1 MKYIKKTILGIL
13 IVICCIILIKIL
25 KNNYLNQ
32 DLKSQSQTKN
42 FSNMQTVSLDNFWC
56 STFQMAW
63 KELARSLDVENIEFI
78 DDEKNELVD
87 KLNNNLFG
95 LNSISN
101 NGYYLYVDDAKPE
114 AKTIIAKEMKKSF
127 NKSSSFLDAIDLSE
141 VNGKIIY
148 SYLER
153 NYTFFYKFE
162 ETDVT
167 FLDKNNNISKVK
179 GFGFL
184 EESNPEIIKNVTS
197 AYYAYTSYGICLDTK
212 ENEEII
218 LIIPSD
224 IEKDF
229 QTLWEDYQKDQ
240 REFGCDITTK
250 DRILIPY
257 VNINCFF
264 NYNELCG
271 KYIKNTAHYIS
282 NAIQNIKFSLNE
294 YGGKVE
300 TENLITSIALSAR
313 PEDTKAFSFNK
324 PFVIFIKEKEKE
336 EPYIAI
342 KVYDESF
349 LVLNQ

>member
-32 DLKSQSQTKN
+32 DLKNQSQAKN
-42 FSNMQTVSLDNFWC
+42 FSNMQTVSFDNFWC

-63 KELARSLDVENIEFI
+63 KELARSLDVNNIEFV

-87 KLNNNLFG
+87 KLNNNSFG

-101 NGYYLYVDDAKPE
+101 KGYYLYVDDAKPE
-114 AKTIIAKEMKKSF
+114 TKSIIAKEMKKRF
-127 NKSSSFLDAIDLSE
+127 NKSSIFLDITDLSE

-153 NYTFFYKFE
+153 NYTFLNKFE
-162 ETDVT
+162 ESDVT
-167 FLDKNNNISKVK
+167 FLDKNNNFSKVK
-179 GFGFL
+179 GFGFF
-184 EESNPEIIKNVTS
+184 EESNPEILKNVTS
-197 AYYAYTSYGICLDTK
+197 AYYAYTSYGVCLDTE

-218 LIIPSD
+218 LIMPLD

-257 VNINCFF
+257 ININCFF
-264 NYNELCG
+264 NYDELCG

-294 YGGKVE
+294 YGGKIE

-313 PEDTKAFSFNK
+313 PEDTKAFSFYK
-324 PFVIFIKEKEKE
+324 PFIIFIKEKEKE

>member
-32 DLKSQSQTKN
+32 DKKQSQIKN

-63 KELARSLDVENIEFI
+63 KELARSLDVDNIEFI
-78 DDEKNELVD
+78 DDENNELVE
-87 KLNNNLFG
+87 KLNNDLFG

-101 NGYYLYVDDAKPE
+101 KGYYLYVDDAKPE
-114 AKTIIAKEMKKSF
+114 TKSIIAQEMKKRF
-127 NKSSSFLDAIDLSE
+127 NKSSAFLDTIDLSKT
-141 VNGKIIY
+141 NGKIIY

-153 NYTFFYKFE
+153 NYTFLNKFE
-162 ETDVT
+162 EKTDVT
-167 FLDKNNNISKVK
+167 FLDKNNNFFEVK
-179 GFGFL
+179 GFGFF
-184 EESNPEIIKNVTS
+184 EESNPEILKNVIS
-197 AYYAYTSYGICLDTK
+197 AYYAYTNYGICLDTK
-212 ENEEII
+212 EDEEII
-218 LIIPSD
+218 LIMPLD

-257 VNINCFF
+257 ININCFF

-271 KYIKNTAHYIS
+271 KYIKNTGHYIS

-294 YGGKVE
+294 YGGKIE
-300 TENLITSIALSAR
+300 TENLITSITLSSR

-324 PFVIFIKEKEKE
+324 PFIIFIKEKDKE
-336 EPYIAI
+336 EPYIAF